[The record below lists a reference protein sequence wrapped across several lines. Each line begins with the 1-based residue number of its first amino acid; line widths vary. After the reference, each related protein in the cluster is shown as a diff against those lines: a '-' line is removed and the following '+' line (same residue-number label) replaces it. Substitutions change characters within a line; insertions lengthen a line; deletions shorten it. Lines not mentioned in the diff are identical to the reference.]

1 MQRTDGEKIQL
12 SVRDL
17 VEFVLRSGDLD
28 DRPGAARIQ
37 EAMLAGARVHRRL
50 QKAMGEQYAA
60 EVPLKIR
67 FLLTEEGS
75 FLYREEADV
84 PGLLTVEGRA
94 DGIYEA
100 EDGVVIDEIK
110 GVFRDISRMEGA
122 EPVHLAQAEVYALAC
137 ALDRALPGISV
148 QLSYV
153 ELEEKDLNGAE
164 REMPV
169 RRFLY
174 TYSLEQLME
183 KVLSY
188 VEAYRPFAL
197 FSLRHRKQ
205 RADSAAEFVFPFE
218 SREGQ
223 RIIMRAVQRAVEQE
237 RQLYVQAPTGTG
249 KTAAMLYPSVK
260 AVGEGLSDRIFYLSA
275 KNVTAGAA
283 EDTMRLFASKGLAFS
298 FIRIV
303 AKEKLCPKGRADCD
317 PVSCERA
324 RGHFDRVN
332 EALLRII
339 TQETA
344 IDTACLIRYA
354 EEYRLCPYEFA
365 LDVSYYC
372 DVVICDYNYA
382 FAPNVY
388 LRRYFADGQDKDYIF
403 LIDEAHN
410 LADRAR
416 EMYSAV
422 LYKEEVLAAKK
433 LFPGR
438 KKILGQLDRLN
449 KVLLELKRVCDRVS
463 VYGED
468 DYPNAL
474 VLRVEELSD
483 ALSEFLSEV
492 TDPPGGDDIRRFF
505 FSLRTFLDAAEHRG
519 PDYLSYGTHDGDGRF
534 YVRLFC
540 IQPSERLKERLKHIR
555 SAVFFSATF
564 LPVNYYK
571 ELLSGSR
578 DEDAVYVSSPFD
590 PEKRALILCRDV
602 STAYRRRSTEEY
614 RRIADLL
621 LSMARAKKGNY
632 LAFFPSHAFLAEV
645 EKQLAGAEEID
656 VIAQK
661 RDMTEEKRQAFLEE
675 FRAERERTLLGLSVM
690 GGVFSEGIDLKEE
703 QLIGVAVVGTGL
715 PMVSTERELIRAYY
729 EQRGENGFDYAYR
742 FPGFNKVMQA
752 AGRLIRTDEDEG
764 VIALLDERFV
774 YSENRRLFPREWA
787 DHKITGAAG
796 FETEV
801 RAFWE
806 RRGD

>member
-1 MQRTDGEKIQL
+1 MQRTDGESIQL

-28 DRPGAARIQ
+28 DRPGAARVQ
-37 EAMLAGARVHRRL
+37 EAMLAGARVHRKL
-50 QKAMGEQYAA
+50 QKAMGDRYAA

-94 DGIYEA
+94 DGIFEA

-122 EPVHLAQAEVYALAC
+122 EPVHLAQAEVYALIC
-137 ALDRALPGISV
+137 ALDRALPEISV

-153 ELEEKDLNGAE
+153 ELEERDRSGAE
-164 REMPV
+164 RELPV

-174 TYSLEQLME
+174 NYSLQELTE

-197 FSLRHRKQ
+197 FALRHRKQ
-205 RADSAAEFVFPFE
+205 RAESAAAFSFPFE
-218 SREGQ
+218 RREGQ
-223 RIIMRAVQRAVEQE
+223 RIIMRAVRRAVEQE
-237 RQLYVQAPTGTG
+237 KQLYVQAPTGTG
-249 KTAAMLYPSVK
+249 KTAAMLYPSVQ

-339 TQETA
+339 TEETA
-344 IDTACLIRYA
+344 IDTACLVRYA
-354 EEYRLCPYEFA
+354 EEYQLCPYEFA

-416 EMYSAV
+416 EMYSAA
-422 LYKEEVLAAKK
+422 LYKEDVLAAKK

-449 KVLLELKRVCDRVS
+449 KVLLELKRACDKVS

-468 DYPNAL
+468 DFPNAL
-474 VLRVEELSD
+474 VLRVEELTD

-492 TDPPGGDDIRRFF
+492 PDPPGGDDIRRFF

-519 PDYLSYGTHDGDGRF
+519 PDYLCYGTHDGDGRF

-590 PEKRALILCRDV
+590 PGKRALILCRDV
-602 STAYRRRSTEEY
+602 STAYRRRTAEEY

-621 LSMARAKKGNY
+621 LSMARARKGNY

-645 EKQLAGAEEID
+645 EKQLAGEEEID

-661 RDMTEEKRQAFLEE
+661 RDMSEEKRQAFLEE

-764 VIALLDERFV
+764 VIALLDERFL
-774 YSENRRLFPREWA
+774 YGENRRLFPREWA
-787 DHKITGAAG
+787 DHKAVGAAD

-806 RRGD
+806 SRGD